1 VKRRTRRSGGREI
14 LREEISVAR
23 DVDYIVARA
32 IAAEGRVVSL
42 GLLVFFSTATG
53 DAWLLD
59 AKDSL
64 ALRLCRDGT
73 REPVVISETPE
84 RFAIEWGGTFR
95 IVGDAMIFTDNQGSS
110 RTVLG
115 YPTRE
120 VSNAIRKAGV

>member
-1 VKRRTRRSGGREI
+1 MKQRIRRSEGRGI
-14 LREEISVAR
+14 PREEISVAR
-23 DVDYIVARA
+23 EVDYIVSRA
-32 IAAEGRVVSL
+32 IAGEGRVVSL

-73 REPVVISETPE
+73 REPVATSETPE

-95 IVGDAMIFTDNQGSS
+95 IAGDTMIFTDNQGSS
-110 RTVLG
+110 RTILG
-115 YPTRE
+115 YPTRAL
-120 VSNAIRKAGV
+120 SNAIRKAGA